1 MISWC
6 RLIDEEKR
14 AITCSA
20 DLGYV
25 DRICNRDLLGVNKVA
40 VYRHG
45 YRYACHMCV
54 CVCVFYGGEGMYIG
68 VF

>member
-1 MISWC
+1 MRIFTIGDDQLMSVDRWG
-6 RLIDEEKR
+6 KR

-45 YRYACHMCV
+45 YRYACSRACV
-54 CVCVFYGGEGMYIG
+54 CRGCVY
-68 VF
+68 V